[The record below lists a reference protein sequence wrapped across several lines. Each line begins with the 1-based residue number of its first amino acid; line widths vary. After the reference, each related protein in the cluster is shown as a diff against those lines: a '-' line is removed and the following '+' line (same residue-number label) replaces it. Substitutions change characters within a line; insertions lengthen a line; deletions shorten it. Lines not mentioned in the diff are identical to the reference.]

1 MHKTTLNDAALLLAV
16 EEMQRGLV
24 DADLGGGVYKK
35 RIPLP
40 GRGKS
45 GGVRTIIATNRGDR
59 WFFIFGFA
67 KNDMENIADSQR
79 DYLQRYAKE
88 LLAYPESK
96 IKKLIAAGTLQ
107 EIYYEPTH

>member
-16 EEMQRGLV
+16 EEMKRGLV

-45 GGVRTIIATNRGDR
+45 GGARTIIATNRGDR
-59 WFFIFGFA
+59 GFFVFGFT
-67 KNDMENIADSQR
+67 KNDRENISE
-79 DYLQRYAKE
+79 KE
-88 LLAYPESK
+88 LDSLQQDAKDLLNLPESGL
-96 IKKLIAAGTLQ
+96 KKLIDGGVLQ
-107 EIYYEPTH
+107 EVRHEPNH